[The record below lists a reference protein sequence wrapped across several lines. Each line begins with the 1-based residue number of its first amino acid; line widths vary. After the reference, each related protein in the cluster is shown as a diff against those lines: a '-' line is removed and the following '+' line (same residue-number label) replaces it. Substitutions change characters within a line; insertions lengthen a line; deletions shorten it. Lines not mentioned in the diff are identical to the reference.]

1 MRGGD
6 LGWFG
11 RGAMVQPFED
21 ITFGLN
27 VGEIS
32 APFQTRYGIHIS
44 KLHEKRGIQPLD
56 SMRSQIL
63 RQVQRDQRMDIA
75 EQSFIAKTRAEY
87 NLPAEMTDEEV
98 IAYADA
104 HLEEKYTE
112 LRYLVNE
119 YHDGILLFDVSVREV
134 WDKASQDVEG
144 LTAFFKKNKKNYVWD
159 APRFKGHI
167 IYAKDET
174 AAKAAKQIIKTAD
187 PDSVMSYLNQYVN
200 VDSVMYVKVERGLW
214 EQGKHAAVDKYGFN
228 LKDTEY
234 TPTEEFPIVI
244 ALGKVIKAPQE
255 YTDDRGKVV
264 SMYQD
269 FLEELWITKLRE
281 KHSVKINQDVWNAIK
296 K

>member
-1 MRGGD
+1 MGC
-6 LGWFG
+6 
-11 RGAMVQPFED
+11 
-21 ITFGLN
+21 T
-27 VGEIS
+27 
-32 APFQTRYGIHIS
+32 T
-44 KLHEKRGIQPLD
+44 IQ
-56 SMRSQIL
+56 
-63 RQVQRDQRMDIA
+63 
-75 EQSFIAKTRAEY
+75 
-87 NLPAEMTDEEV
+87 
-98 IAYADA
+98 
-104 HLEEKYTE
+104 
-112 LRYLVNE
+112 
-119 YHDGILLFDVSVREV
+119 
-134 WDKASQDVEG
+134 
-144 LTAFFKKNKKNYVWD
+144 
-159 APRFKGHI
+159 GHI